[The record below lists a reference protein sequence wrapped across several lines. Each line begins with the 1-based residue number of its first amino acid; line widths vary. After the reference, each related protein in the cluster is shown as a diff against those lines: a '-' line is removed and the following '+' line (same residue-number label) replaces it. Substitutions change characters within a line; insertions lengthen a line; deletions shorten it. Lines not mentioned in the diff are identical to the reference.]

1 MRAGRYETGSEGKFA
16 SRWRAKSSDALCAV
30 LPKDNTAL
38 FAEHNGFQ
46 QKCPFLCGKGIAY
59 VSSFSKIDK
68 IVSHSCW
75 DLLLPKYPTVY
86 RREPE
91 SADF

>member
-1 MRAGRYETGSEGKFA
+1 ML
-16 SRWRAKSSDALCAV
+16 LCFRVDCLYYTMKRQNCKGNAV
-30 LPKDNTAL
+30 L
-38 FAEHNGFQ
+38 FVEHNGFQ
-46 QKCPFLCGKGIAY
+46 QKCPFFCGKGIAY

>member
-1 MRAGRYETGSEGKFA
+1 ML
-16 SRWRAKSSDALCAV
+16 LCFRV
-30 LPKDNTAL
+30 DCLYYTMKRQNCKDNTAL

-46 QKCPFLCGKGIAY
+46 QKCPFFCGKGIAY